1 MRFKSSNTPRLLP
14 RTAYKGKCRDCGE
27 TIPAG
32 TSAYYQGATQAR
44 KATIW
49 HVACYEKS
57 QAGTADQPNTC
68 DGADAGGQGGD
79 DQQAQGQPVQDNV
92 QADAVTPG
100 GQVDGGQGDQG
111 DQGAQGDG
119 QGDDQGDGQGDD
131 GQDSDGQGDDAQDG
145 DSDDQSAGDGQNG
158 DSMSDQLPK
167 ATDQVCP
174 LLFDDAKMQK
184 HLHRDDLY
192 EIMRDGFGGYNLS
205 GMNKAQLSAK
215 IAASMEHVRAL
226 ENDPDQAGSYGFRRS
241 TQRALRTDDVLR
253 KVLKVTARPAP
264 EDQTDTARAQQQA
277 QRAMDDALQ
286 ARAEAVEQAQAA
298 EQAKQAQAEAEAEA
312 AKAKQAALDA
322 DGRVVEIKLPDG
334 KQVNLDGKHHTFPKL
349 AQLVAAGIPV
359 MIVGPAGGGKTEA
372 CRSLALDLDRKF
384 MPLSLGPQT
393 TQASLFGYTDATG
406 QYVRTPFREAFENG
420 GLILLD
426 EFDRCN
432 ERVSVTLNAA
442 VAQRYCAF
450 PDGTVTAH
458 EDCIIVAAANTTG
471 HGADR
476 QYVSARQQDAAT
488 LDRFAVLDWQY
499 DEHFEEILTLA
510 QGLDEAQAIA
520 WLTRVRKVRV
530 RVAELALRYLVSP
543 RAAIQGAALMATGAD
558 QSLAEDTILFRGWN
572 AEDRAKVEVQ

>member
-1 MRFKSSNTPRLLP
+1 M
-14 RTAYKGKCRDCGE
+14 
-27 TIPAG
+27 
-32 TSAYYQGATQAR
+32 AR
-44 KATIW
+44 KASIW
-49 HVACYEKS
+49 HVDCYEK
-57 QAGTADQPNTC
+57 AKPGTADGPNDC
-68 DGADAGGQGGD
+68 DPGAVADGAGGGD
-79 DQQAQGQPVQDNV
+79 DQGQDQGQAADRMQD
-92 QADAVTPG
+92 DGVTPG
-100 GQVDGGQGDQG
+100 GTVPDGAGDAQGDGDQGDGDQG
-111 DQGAQGDG
+111 DQGDAG
-119 QGDDQGDGQGDD
+119 
-131 GQDSDGQGDDAQDG
+131 DSDGDGNDADAG
-145 DSDDQSAGDGQNG
+145 DSDDDQTGDGQNG
-158 DSMSDQLPK
+158 DAMSDQPPK

-174 LLFDDAKMQK
+174 ILFDSAKMQK
-184 HLHRDDLY
+184 HLHREDLY
-192 EIMRDGFGGYNLS
+192 EILRDGFGGYNLS
-205 GMNKAQLSAK
+205 ALNKSSLADK
-215 IAASMEHVRAL
+215 IVSCMQTTRAM
-226 ENDPDQAGSYGFRRS
+226 ENDPNADQGTYSMKRNI
-241 TQRALRTDDVLR
+241 QRCLRTDDVLR
-253 KVLKVTARPAP
+253 KVLKVTARPAA

-277 QRAMDDALQ
+277 QKAMDDALK
-286 ARAEAVEQAQAA
+286 ARADAVEQAEKREAA
-298 EQAKQAQAEAEAEA
+298 EQAMAEALAEAEA
-312 AKAKQAALDA
+312 AKQAAKDA
-322 DGRVVEIKLPDG
+322 DGRIVKITMPDG
-334 KQVNLDGKHHTFPKL
+334 QDVKLDGRHHTFPKL

-372 CRSLALDLDRKF
+372 CRSLALDLDRQF

-450 PDGTVTAH
+450 PDGTVHAH
-458 EDCIIVAAANTTG
+458 KDCVIVAAANTTG

-499 DEHFEEILTLA
+499 DEQFEEALTLA
-510 QGLDEAQAIA
+510 QGLEQAEAIA
-520 WLTRVRKVRV
+520 WLKRVRKVRQ